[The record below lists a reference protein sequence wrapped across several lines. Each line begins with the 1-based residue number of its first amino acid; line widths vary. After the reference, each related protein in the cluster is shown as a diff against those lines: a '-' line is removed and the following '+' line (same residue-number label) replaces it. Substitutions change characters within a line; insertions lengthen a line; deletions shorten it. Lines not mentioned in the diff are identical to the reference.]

1 MSESDTPGAEGL
13 PRTGSM
19 TARMTTFRR
28 LTVASTVAT
37 FLLVGIGGL
46 VRATKS
52 GLGCGT
58 NWPHCP
64 GEVTRAL
71 AIELSHR
78 TAAGVVVLLLGAL
91 SIVAYRNR
99 HRYPDVLRPVLIAFG
114 LVLFQAVLGAIVVW
128 LELEA
133 ESVVLHLATAMALL
147 ALLVHI
153 TAKAYA
159 LGGRLEVPSDREV
172 SRRSTFAA
180 GSVLVLLLAGS
191 YVTGRDAGFVFSDW
205 PLMNGRLVPDLSVGV
220 YAIHFVHR
228 ALAAVV
234 GVVVMLTAIPVMR
247 RRKELP
253 LQARLSRFAVGFYA
267 VEVLAGALNVW
278 TRLSSAAVTIHLALG
293 ALVWMTLV
301 GVAVVSRPELA
312 QVATQPRLR
321 SEPALEA
328 GR

>member
-1 MSESDTPGAEGL
+1 
-13 PRTGSM
+13 M

-28 LTVASTVAT
+28 LAVASTVAT

-78 TAAGVVVLLLGAL
+78 TAAGVVVLLLAAL

-99 HRYPDVLRPVLIAFG
+99 HRYPNVLRPALIAFG
-114 LVLFQAVLGAIVVW
+114 LVLFQAILGAIVVW

-147 ALLVHI
+147 ALLVHL
-153 TAKAYA
+153 TATAYA
-159 LGGRLEVPSDREV
+159 LEGRLDVPSDREI
-172 SRRSTFAA
+172 SRRSAFAA
-180 GSVLVLLLAGS
+180 GSVLILLLVGS
-191 YVTGRDAGFVFSDW
+191 YVTGRDAGVVFSDW
-205 PLMNGRLVPDLSVGV
+205 PLMGGRLVPDLSVDV
-220 YAIHFVHR
+220 YAIHFLHR
-228 ALAAVV
+228 ALAAVA
-234 GVVVMLTAIPVMR
+234 GVVVVLTAIPVMR
-247 RRKELP
+247 RKGELP
-253 LQARLSRFAVGFYA
+253 LQARLARLAVGLYGMEI
-267 VEVLAGALNVW
+267 VVGALNVW
-278 TRLSSAAVTIHLALG
+278 TELNSAAVAIHLGLG
-293 ALVWMTLV
+293 ALIWMSLI
-301 GVAVVSRPELA
+301 GVAVVSRPALVREEALA
-312 QVATQPRLR
+312 RVR

-328 GR
+328 GG